1 MKQHKDILVKLS
13 FEKADEAL
21 RSAKLNIDNNLLT
34 AAQNR
39 IYYALFYSVLALGY
53 SNGFVTGKHGQLL
66 GWFNKVF
73 IHEKKVFSSE
83 LFALYKE
90 AFENRTKSDYQFT
103 WKPKKDELLVDLE
116 QASNFV
122 QQIKDYI
129 YAQS

>member
-1 MKQHKDILVKLS
+1 MANSMKQHKDILVKLS

-73 IHEKKVFSSE
+73 IHEKRFSLLSFLHCIKRLLRTELKVITNSRGN
-83 LFALYKE
+83 L
-90 AFENRTKSDYQFT
+90 
-103 WKPKKDELLVDLE
+103 KKM
-116 QASNFV
+116 N
-122 QQIKDYI
+122 Y
-129 YAQS
+129 